1 MLPTSNVFQRH
12 RVVGLSVVVERVKH
26 ELLAEIGL
34 GYLGDRQRRG
44 VSHVVR
50 VDGQSGRELARRD
63 RRVLLDVPAQSL
75 FS

>member
-1 MLPTSNVFQRH
+1 M
-12 RVVGLSVVVERVKH
+12 KY
-26 ELLAEIGL
+26 ELLAEIGFSD
-34 GYLGDRQRRG
+34 LGDRQRRG

-75 FS
+75 FSWSNVPLQDMTDLVVD